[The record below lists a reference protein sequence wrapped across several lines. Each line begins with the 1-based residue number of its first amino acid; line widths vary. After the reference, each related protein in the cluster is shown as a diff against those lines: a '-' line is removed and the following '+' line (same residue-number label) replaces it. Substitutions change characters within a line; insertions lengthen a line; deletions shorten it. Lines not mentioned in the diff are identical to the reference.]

1 MHPEIDTIRHCVDI
15 QVNGLKNSISE
26 LIDGSVGHSM
36 LKASLRMWL
45 AFKLSYETD
54 NPKLVNDAFKQ
65 YKTAAHIYMDDCME
79 NQSIPRCIPNGD
91 KISFMKPNTD
101 AAVKVT
107 MDVAKLYY
115 DFFESMT
122 TEHDDPLSILVTSL
136 DTIRSAHKLMEDA
149 PKVFEVPNVF

>member
-1 MHPEIDTIRHCVDI
+1 M
-15 QVNGLKNSISE
+15 
-26 LIDGSVGHSM
+26 
-36 LKASLRMWL
+36 
-45 AFKLSYETD
+45 ET
-54 NPKLVNDAFKQ
+54 
-65 YKTAAHIYMDDCME
+65 
-79 NQSIPRCIPNGD
+79 QSIPRCIPNGD

-122 TEHDDPLSILVTSL
+122 TEHDDPLSILVTCL

-149 PKVFEVPNVF
+149 PKAIEVPNVF